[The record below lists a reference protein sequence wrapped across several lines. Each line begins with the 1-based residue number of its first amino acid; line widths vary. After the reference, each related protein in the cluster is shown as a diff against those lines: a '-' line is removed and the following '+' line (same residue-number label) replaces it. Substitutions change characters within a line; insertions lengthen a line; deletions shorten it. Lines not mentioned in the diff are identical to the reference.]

1 MWNSYKLDIIVP
13 DLQLQRVSHIKVILF
28 IQGQTISKRRTQVLL
43 CATAPP
49 PCNLSTYP
57 PNPTIGSTLHH
68 RDAFPRRGDVPL
80 LVRLDCN
87 WFTCNSLKL
96 LLWVVLLMV
105 FLDNPK
111 ASASMN
117 KL

>member
-13 DLQLQRVSHIKVILF
+13 DLQLQRVSRIKVILL

-57 PNPTIGSTLHH
+57 PPPHHGVYTASQRCLSKERRCTFISQIGLQ
-68 RDAFPRRGDVPL
+68 
-80 LVRLDCN
+80 LVYLQL
-87 WFTCNSLKL
+87 SEAI
-96 LLWVVLLMV
+96 VVGT
-105 FLDNPK
+105 F
-111 ASASMN
+111 AYGFSG
-117 KL
+117 